1 MSWGCS
7 MSLKQQANFTKPLGM
22 DFFRNKRIV
31 DDKSQAHQSEDESKS
46 QQLVKKSG
54 FVSLKDRL
62 ENLVEH
68 TRKRGELDRS
78 PGNEGRD
85 ERRENSKQFATLQ
98 ELFSSRSGSQ
108 QKSYCSSRGNNC
120 QQQPKKPKIP
130 IMKLSKED
138 WNVKCWEDRLCS
150 YKRRQECARA
160 MGSKPS
166 IENSLSRQ
174 AKRRPAEQVEVF
186 RGRIEEVAT
195 KLERVCE
202 GAPADEKLYELTM
215 NKGLR
220 GELRGAGSHEW
231 TDLLKSELMKGTHN
245 PKQLKAELATVGAHL
260 SPSGPVQIKSPLG
273 RPIRRLFQDDDD
285 DEEEDERGNRN
296 EEQSQIGGVL

>member
-1 MSWGCS
+1 MSRGCPID
-7 MSLKQQANFTKPLGM
+7 LKQQASSRKSLGM
-22 DFFRNKRIV
+22 DFFRNRRIV
-31 DDKSQAHQSEDESKS
+31 DDKSQAHQSKNESKS

-68 TRKRGELDRS
+68 SRNRDEVDRS
-78 PGNEGRD
+78 PGNEAR
-85 ERRENSKQFATLQ
+85 EQRRENSKQFATLQ
-98 ELFSSRSGSQ
+98 ELFSSRSGGQ
-108 QKSYCSSRGNNC
+108 QKSHCSSRGNNC

-150 YKRRQECARA
+150 HKRRQEFARA
-160 MGSKPS
+160 TGSKPP

-273 RPIRRLFQDDDD
+273 RPIRRLFEDEE
-285 DEEEDERGNRN
+285 EEEDEQGNPN
-296 EEQSQIGGVL
+296 ERQEDNHK